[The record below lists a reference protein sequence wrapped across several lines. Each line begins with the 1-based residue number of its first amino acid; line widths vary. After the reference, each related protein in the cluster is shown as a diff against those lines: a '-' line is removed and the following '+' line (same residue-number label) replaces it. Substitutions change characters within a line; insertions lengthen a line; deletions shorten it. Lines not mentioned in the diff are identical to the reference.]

1 MLLPVVGFVAAS
13 VLSYAQPATKQY
25 NSLEDESKGQT
36 AENSVVMLPT
46 LEIKITSVMNPWE
59 AQRDQDKVEIVE
71 KRNVPNKDR
80 VLVKEKD
87 GRDDVR
93 IIVPEKRSP
102 IIAQKEKL
110 IQEIRR
116 LDHYLEQQR
125 KLHKEATS
133 SCHHPTHT
141 TTSIAPVY
149 TRCWTCLAGWR

>member
-13 VLSYAQPATKQY
+13 VLSYAQPATKQGG
-25 NSLEDESKGQT
+25 SLKDERKGQT
-36 AENSVVMLPT
+36 AENSVVMLPA
-46 LEIKITSVMNPWE
+46 LETKITSVMNPWE

-71 KRNVPNKDR
+71 KRNIPNKHK
-80 VLVKEKD
+80 VLVKERD

-93 IIVPEKRSP
+93 IIVLEKRPP

-116 LDHYLEQQR
+116 LDQYLEQQR